1 LTLEASGIVLAG
13 GRSARFGG
21 DKLAAMIDGRTLL
34 DRAIGPL
41 AETCREV
48 IVVVARDHQSAT
60 WHRNLQMAP
69 SVRMVPDAEAFRGP
83 LAGLATGLEAAA
95 FPLVLVVGG
104 DMPTL
109 VVGVLE
115 LLLARLAA
123 GDNTAA
129 VLCSADRIE
138 PLPVALRRDAA
149 LTAAR
154 LALGRGDR
162 SLLALLASVR
172 LATLPEHEWLVR
184 DPEAATLHDVDVPA
198 DLAADAQRAHPVQRE
213 FSR

>member
-1 LTLEASGIVLAG
+1 MTLEASGIVLAG

-21 DKLAAMIDGRTLL
+21 DKLAAMIAGQTLL

-48 IVVVARDHQSAT
+48 IVVVAPGHQSAT
-60 WHRNLQMAP
+60 WNRNLQMAS
-69 SVRMVPDAEAFRGP
+69 SVRVVPDAEAFRGP

-95 FPLVLVVGG
+95 FPLVLVAGG

-109 VVGVLE
+109 VPGVLE
-115 LLLARLAA
+115 LLLARLAT
-123 GDNTAA
+123 GDATA
-129 VLCSADRIE
+129 VILGSGDRRE

-149 LTAAR
+149 LAAAR
-154 LALGRGDR
+154 LALGREDR
-162 SLLALLASVR
+162 SLLALLAGVR
-172 LATLPEHEWLVR
+172 LATLPEHEWLIR

-198 DLAADAQRAHPVQRE
+198 DLGADAQRARPAQGE